1 MFEVSEK
8 DINVLKNAVIRYG
21 AKAQL
26 RQLQEECAEL
36 IAAINHCF
44 RGRDNAYMEFL
55 EEFVDVY
62 VVMFQLYIAAKSPLD
77 FYQMFEIKM
86 ARLNER
92 LSKEVKDD

>member
-1 MFEVSEK
+1 MLEVSEK
-8 DINVLKNAVIRYG
+8 DINVLKDAVIRYG

-44 RGRDNAYMEFL
+44 RGRENASMEFL

-77 FYQMFEIKM
+77 FYQMLEIKM
-86 ARLNER
+86 ARLKER
-92 LSKEVKDD
+92 LSKEVRND

>member
-1 MFEVSEK
+1 MIEVSDV
-8 DINVLKNAVIRYG
+8 DINVLKDAVIRYG

-44 RGRDNAYMEFL
+44 RGRDNASMEFL

-62 VVMFQLYIAAKSPLD
+62 IVMFQLYVAAKSPLD

-86 ARLNER
+86 ARLKEH
-92 LSKEVKDD
+92 LSKEVKND

>member
-1 MFEVSEK
+1 MFKVSEK
-8 DINVLKNAVIRYG
+8 DINVLKDAVIRYG

-44 RGRDNAYMEFL
+44 RGRENASMEFL

-62 VVMFQLYIAAKSPLD
+62 VVMFQLYIAANSPLD
-77 FYQMFEIKM
+77 FYQMFDVKM
-86 ARLNER
+86 ARLKDR
-92 LSKEVKDD
+92 LSKEVK

>member
-1 MFEVSEK
+1 MIEVSEK
-8 DINVLKNAVIRYG
+8 DINVLKDAIVKYG

-44 RGRDNAYMEFL
+44 RGRENASMEFL

-86 ARLNER
+86 ARLKER
-92 LSKEVKDD
+92 LSKEVNDD

>member
-1 MFEVSEK
+1 MIEVSEK
-8 DINVLKNAVIRYG
+8 DINVLKDAVIRYG

-44 RGRDNAYMEFL
+44 RGRENASMEFL

-62 VVMFQLYIAAKSPLD
+62 VVMFQLYIAAKSPHD
-77 FYQMFEIKM
+77 FYQMFEVKM
-86 ARLNER
+86 ARLKER
-92 LSKEVKDD
+92 LSKEVNDD

>member
-44 RGRDNAYMEFL
+44 RGRDNASMEFL

>member
-1 MFEVSEK
+1 MIEVSTE
-8 DINVLKNAVIRYG
+8 DINVLKDAVIRYG

-44 RGRDNAYMEFL
+44 RGRENASMEFL

-62 VVMFQLYIAAKSPLD
+62 VVMFQLYIAAKSPHD
-77 FYQMFEIKM
+77 FYQMFEVKI
-86 ARLNER
+86 ARLKER
-92 LSKEVKDD
+92 LSKEVKND